1 MDSSTIIFVFA
12 GIIIIAGLLLALIS
26 LTKKGVK
33 HLDVDKYRV
42 RYLAI
47 EQQLK
52 KDEQSSYHMCILN
65 ADKLLDHALTERG
78 LKGKTMGERMVNAK
92 TMFSNNNEVWTAHK
106 LRNRIAHEQD
116 VKITYDE
123 TRYALAYFKKALKD
137 LGAI

>member
-1 MDSSTIIFVFA
+1 MDSSTIVFVFA

-33 HLDVDKYRV
+33 RLDVDKYRV
-42 RYLAI
+42 KYLAI

-52 KDEQSSYHMCILN
+52 KDEQSSYHLCILN
-65 ADKLLDHALTERG
+65 ADKLLDHALIERG
-78 LKGKTMGERMVNAK
+78 LKGKTMGERMINAK

-106 LRNRIAHEQD
+106 LRNRIAHEHD

-123 TRYALAYFKKALKD
+123 TRYALAYFKRALKD